1 MEQENYGSL
10 LREARE
16 RRCVSLTEI
25 SRKTKVPASA
35 LALLESGRLD
45 GLPADV
51 FVRGFIRSY
60 AKHVGISEVEPLGLY
75 QKAMDD
81 KRRAQETLV
90 SQPRVPAGRPGASAD
105 HVGQLDGAQDN
116 QEDGQQDGQ
125 QPRRGIGLAVF
136 VIIVLLIA
144 TITWS
149 IFLRQTPQSGEG
161 LSLLGDGPGHCAAT
175 TGAPDTGDAGARA
188 PIG

>member
-16 RRCVSLTEI
+16 RRCVSLTDI

-75 QKAMDD
+75 QKAVDD
-81 KRRAQETLV
+81 RRRAEESAV
-90 SQPRVPAGRPGASAD
+90 SQPRAPMSASGRTDAVATEQAQVQVPVD
-105 HVGQLDGAQDN
+105 
-116 QEDGQQDGQ
+116 DGQQDGA

-161 LSLLGDGPGHCAAT
+161 LSSLPVLPGAPAELDARPAT
-175 TGAPDTGDAGARA
+175 TPRR
-188 PIG
+188 IG

>member
-1 MEQENYGSL
+1 MEKETFGSV

-16 RRCVSLTEI
+16 HRRISLNEI
-25 SRKTKVPASA
+25 SRKTKVPEPA
-35 LALLESGRLD
+35 LAQIETGSLT

-60 AKHVGISEVEPLGLY
+60 ARFVGISDVEPLGLY
-75 QKAMDD
+75 QRALDD
-81 KRRAQETLV
+81 KRRAQEALV
-90 SQPRVPAGRPGASAD
+90 AQPKPPLERGEMTE
-105 HVGQLDGAQDN
+105 
-116 QEDGQQDGQ
+116 EDGPA
-125 QPRRGIGLAVF
+125 PRRGIGLAVF

-161 LSLLGDGPGHCAAT
+161 LSLRVQDPAA
-175 TGAPDTGDAGARA
+175 AEARLQPA
-188 PIG
+188 QALPPTRC

>member
-16 RRCVSLTEI
+16 RRCVSLTDI

-75 QKAMDD
+75 QKAIDD
-81 KRRAQETLV
+81 RRRAEESAV
-90 SQPRVPAGRPGASAD
+90 SQPRAPMPAPGRTEATVS
-105 HVGQLDGAQDN
+105 N
-116 QEDGQQDGQ
+116 ED
-125 QPRRGIGLAVF
+125 
-136 VIIVLLIA
+136 
-144 TITWS
+144 
-149 IFLRQTPQSGEG
+149 
-161 LSLLGDGPGHCAAT
+161 
-175 TGAPDTGDAGARA
+175 DA
-188 PIG
+188 

>member
-16 RRCVSLTEI
+16 RRCVSLTDI
-25 SRKTKVPASA
+25 SRKTKVPASS

-60 AKHVGISEVEPLGLY
+60 AKHVGISDVEPLGLY
-75 QKAMDD
+75 QKAVDD
-81 KRRAQETLV
+81 RRRAEENAV
-90 SQPRVPAGRPGASAD
+90 SQPRVPAAAATATATGRTDAAASAED
-105 HVGQLDGAQDN
+105 
-116 QEDGQQDGQ
+116 DGQQDGQ

-161 LSLLGDGPGHCAAT
+161 LSLLPAPPAAADARVPGT
-175 TGAPDTGDAGARA
+175 PDR
-188 PIG
+188 IG

>member
-16 RRCVSLTEI
+16 RRCVSLTDI
-25 SRKTKVPASA
+25 SRKTKVPTSA
-35 LALLESGRLD
+35 LERLEAGRLD

-60 AKHVGISEVEPLGLY
+60 AKHVGISDVEPLGLY
-75 QKAMDD
+75 QKAIDD
-81 KRRAQETLV
+81 RRRAEESAV
-90 SQPRVPAGRPGASAD
+90 SQPRVPAGRIEAAAAVPQAD
-105 HVGQLDGAQDN
+105 GHQDT
-116 QEDGQQDGQ
+116 QDGQDGQDGQ

-161 LSLLGDGPGHCAAT
+161 LSLLPSAPAEPEAAVRIT
-175 TGAPDTGDAGARA
+175 SRG
-188 PIG
+188 IG

>member
-1 MEQENYGSL
+1 MEQENYGNL

-16 RRCVSLTEI
+16 RRCVSLTDI
-25 SRKTKVPASA
+25 SRKTKVPTSA
-35 LALLESGRLD
+35 LALLEAGQLE

-75 QKAMDD
+75 QKALDD
-81 KRRAQETLV
+81 RRRAEESAV
-90 SQPRVPAGRPGASAD
+90 SQPRVPAGRVEAAVVSTED
-105 HVGQLDGAQDN
+105 
-116 QEDGQQDGQ
+116 DGQQDGQ

-161 LSLLGDGPGHCAAT
+161 LSLLPAAPAEIESAAAT
-175 TGAPDTGDAGARA
+175 ALRG
-188 PIG
+188 IG

>member
-16 RRCVSLTEI
+16 RRCVSLTDI
-25 SRKTKVPASA
+25 SRKTKVPTSS
-35 LALLESGRLD
+35 LELLEAGRLD

-60 AKHVGISEVEPLGLY
+60 AKHVGISDVEPLGLY
-75 QKAMDD
+75 QKAVDD
-81 KRRAQETLV
+81 RRRAEESAV
-90 SQPRVPAGRPGASAD
+90 SQPRVPAGRVEVTVTSAD
-105 HVGQLDGAQDN
+105 
-116 QEDGQQDGQ
+116 DGQQDGQDGQDGHDGQ

-161 LSLLGDGPGHCAAT
+161 LSLLPAAPAELERVV
-175 TGAPDTGDAGARA
+175 GAPPRG
-188 PIG
+188 IG

>member
-60 AKHVGISEVEPLGLY
+60 AKHVGISDVEPLVLY
-75 QKAMDD
+75 QKAVDD
-81 KRRAQETLV
+81 RRRAEESAV
-90 SQPRVPAGRPGASAD
+90 SQPRAPMPAAGRSETLANE
-105 HVGQLDGAQDN
+105 QAQVPV
-116 QEDGQQDGQ
+116 Q
-125 QPRRGIGLAVF
+125 V
-136 VIIVLLIA
+136 
-144 TITWS
+144 
-149 IFLRQTPQSGEG
+149 
-161 LSLLGDGPGHCAAT
+161 
-175 TGAPDTGDAGARA
+175 
-188 PIG
+188 

>member
-1 MEQENYGSL
+1 MEKENYGSL

-16 RRCVSLTEI
+16 RRCVSLTDI
-25 SRKTKVPASA
+25 ARKTKVPATA
-35 LALLESGRLD
+35 LALLENGKLE

-60 AKHVGISEVEPLGLY
+60 AKHVGISDVEPLGMY
-75 QKAMDD
+75 QKALDE
-81 KRRAQETLV
+81 KRRTEETLI
-90 SQPRVPAGRPGASAD
+90 SQPRVPASAIEAAGND
-105 HVGQLDGAQDN
+105 HNVDDA
-116 QEDGQQDGQ
+116 QQDGQ

-161 LSLLGDGPGHCAAT
+161 LSFLAPVPSDLAGDT
-175 TGAPDTGDAGARA
+175 DAPERVS
-188 PIG
+188 

>member
-1 MEQENYGSL
+1 MEKENYGSL

-16 RRCVSLTEI
+16 RRRVSLNEI
-25 SRKTKVPASA
+25 SRKTKVPEAA
-35 LALLESGRLD
+35 LALLDEGSLE

-60 AKHVGISEVEPLGLY
+60 AKFVGISDVEPLGLY
-75 QKAMDD
+75 QRALDE
-81 KRRAQETLV
+81 RRRTEERLV
-90 SQPRVPAGRPGASAD
+90 SQPRPPAERAEAGDEFGHP
-105 HVGQLDGAQDN
+105 DGAP
-116 QEDGQQDGQ
+116 DGQT
-125 QPRRGIGLAVF
+125 PRRGIGLAVF

-161 LSLLGDGPGHCAAT
+161 LSLE
-175 TGAPDTGDAGARA
+175 GAPAPAAHEGAA
-188 PIG
+188 LLLPPDIG